1 MMKDRDIT
9 DIIAELQGISTN
21 LFLLGN
27 YIEAGD
33 SVDRPTPQTMS
44 DAIWANMRHLD
55 YVIHELDDY
64 ALIQRSDRQIE
75 QQN

>member
-1 MMKDRDIT
+1 MMKNRDIT
-9 DIIAELQGISTN
+9 DIIAELQGINSN
-21 LFLLGN
+21 LLILGN
-27 YIEAGD
+27 YVEADD

-64 ALIQRSDRQIE
+64 DLAPRERVME
-75 QQN
+75 T